1 MRNLR
6 IGTKLMVSFGA
17 ITLILLCVAGFAGLS
32 LSQLNAGTRKIV
44 EDRVPKMN
52 MANEMATAM
61 ADFRMAEAEHA
72 LSNDPARLAE
82 TEALMRDSKAIVEKD
97 YAALEP
103 IVHFPIPRA
112 ALMRVKSTWDAYAKA
127 NQNMLALE
135 RAGQKDRAIAT
146 LMGPMRDGY
155 EATSKAANDFVAA
168 EFVLI
173 QDTSEQAQHT
183 FSIGK
188 LLLAL
193 AGLAA
198 LGGTIF
204 LALNLIRLIAKPLT
218 GMTRVMGEL
227 AAGNMHVDVPVD
239 VRADEV
245 GDLAKALA
253 GFRDQLRAA
262 EESKAVQTELLVSSI
277 GTGLDKLAQGDL
289 TARID
294 VELTGPFAKLK
305 ADFNNAMEE
314 MAQTLANVSQATGG
328 VHTGAGEISQ
338 ASNDLSRRTEQQA
351 ASLEETAA
359 AMDEITTTVRESA
372 ESAARANKL
381 VAQARQEA
389 EHSGEIVGRAI
400 EAMGGIERASAEI
413 SEIISVIDG
422 IAFQT
427 NLLALNAGVEAA
439 RAGDAGKGFAV
450 VASEVRAL
458 AQRSADAAKDVKT
471 RITASSEQVDA
482 GVGLVSDTGAAL
494 QRIIASIAEING
506 LVADIATSAEQQASG
521 LQQVNTAVAE
531 MDGVTQQNA
540 AMVEEATAASRSL
553 AAEADQLATQIGR
566 FKLDGRQSPRLEQQP
581 ANTVHELQAR
591 AGRAHPRARRA
602 AGGNGKAT
610 AAVAMADDDWSQF

>member
-482 GVGLVSDTGAAL
+482 GVGLVGDTGAAL

-566 FKLDGRQSPRLEQQP
+566 FKLDGRQSPRPEQQP

-602 AGGNGKAT
+602 VGGNGKAT

>member
-17 ITLILLCVAGFAGLS
+17 ITVILLCVAGFAGLS
-32 LSQLNAGTRKIV
+32 LSQMNAGTRLIV
-44 EDRVPKMN
+44 DDRIPKMN
-52 MANEMATAM
+52 MASELTTAM
-61 ADFRMAEAEHA
+61 AEFRAAEAEHA
-72 LSNDPARLAE
+72 LATDPARLAASA
-82 TEALMRDSKAIVEKD
+82 ALMRDSRAIVDKD
-97 YAALEP
+97 YSALEP

-112 ALMRVKSTWDAYAKA
+112 ALLKVKSTWDAYIKA
-127 NQNMLALE
+127 DQNMLAIE
-135 RAGQKDRAIAT
+135 QSGQKDRAIAT
-146 LMGPMRDGY
+146 LVGPMREAY
-155 EATSKAANDFVAA
+155 IATSTAGKDFVAA
-168 EFVLI
+168 ELVLAH
-173 QDTSEQAQHT
+173 DTSTKTEHT
-183 FSIGK
+183 FSMAK
-188 LLLAL
+188 LLLVL

-198 LGGTIF
+198 FGGTIF
-204 LALNLIRLIAKPLT
+204 LAFTLIRLIAKPLT
-218 GMTRVMGEL
+218 SMTRVMGEL
-227 AAGNMHVDVPVD
+227 GAGNMHVDVPVD
-239 VRADEV
+239 VRTDEV
-245 GDLAKALA
+245 GELAKAMA

-262 EESKAVQTELLVSSI
+262 EESKAAQTELLVSSI

-314 MAQTLANVSQATGG
+314 MARTLVTVSQATGG

-372 ESAARANKL
+372 ESAARANKI

-400 EAMGGIERASAEI
+400 EAMSGIERASAEI

-458 AQRSADAAKDVKT
+458 AQRSADAAKDVKS

-482 GVGLVSDTGAAL
+482 GVGLVGDTGAAL

-566 FKLDGRQSPRLEQQP
+566 FKLGGGQGSRAEHQP
-581 ANTVHELQAR
+581 ANTVHALQAR
-591 AGRAHPRARRA
+591 ASRVQQQVRRA
-602 AGGNGKAT
+602 AGGGRAAT
-610 AAVAMADDDWSQF
+610 AVAVAEDDDWSQF

>member
-17 ITLILLCVAGFAGLS
+17 ITVILLCVAGFAGLS
-32 LSQLNAGTRKIV
+32 LSQMNAGTRLIV
-44 EDRVPKMN
+44 DDRIPKMN
-52 MANEMATAM
+52 MASELTTAM
-61 ADFRMAEAEHA
+61 AEFRAAEAEHA
-72 LSNDPARLAE
+72 LATDPARLAASA
-82 TEALMRDSKAIVEKD
+82 ALMRDSRAIVDKD
-97 YAALEP
+97 YSALEP

-112 ALMRVKSTWDAYAKA
+112 ALLKVKSTWDAYIKA
-127 NQNMLALE
+127 DQNMLAIE
-135 RAGQKDRAIAT
+135 QSGQKDRAIAT
-146 LMGPMRDGY
+146 LVGPMREAY
-155 EATSKAANDFVAA
+155 IATSTAGKDFVAA
-168 EFVLI
+168 ELVLAH
-173 QDTSEQAQHT
+173 DTSTKTEHT
-183 FSIGK
+183 FSMAK
-188 LLLAL
+188 LLLVL

-198 LGGTIF
+198 FGGTIF
-204 LALNLIRLIAKPLT
+204 LAFTLIRLIAKPLT
-218 GMTRVMGEL
+218 SMTRVMGEL
-227 AAGNMHVDVPVD
+227 GAGNMHVDVPVD
-239 VRADEV
+239 VRTDEV
-245 GDLAKALA
+245 GELAKAMA

-262 EESKAVQTELLVSSI
+262 EESKAAQTELLVSSI

-314 MAQTLANVSQATGG
+314 MARTLVTVSQATGG

-359 AMDEITTTVRESA
+359 AMDQITTTVRESA
-372 ESAARANKL
+372 ENAARANK
-381 VAQARQEA
+381 VVVQTRQEA

-400 EAMGGIERASAEI
+400 EAMGGIERASTEI

-458 AQRSADAAKDVKT
+458 AQRSADAAKDVKS

-482 GVGLVSDTGAAL
+482 GVALVSETGAAL
-494 QRIIASIAEING
+494 KRIIASIGEVDG

-566 FKLDGRQSPRLEQQP
+566 FKLGNIEVAAARPSSP
-581 ANTVHELQAR
+581 VHQLQ
-591 AGRAHPRARRA
+591 PRANRGRRV
-602 AGGNGKAT
+602 AGGRSGNA
-610 AAVAMADDDWSQF
+610 ALAVADDWAEF